1 MERDDLK
8 IDLIAYLYGEMSTE
22 ERIRFEKEME
32 ADPELK
38 NEFLELKQVR
48 KGLSTL
54 EDKEVME
61 PFFLWG
67 RNGVNGWS
75 NPFKRRSLILFKPF
89 IAVAASIV
97 ILMLVGYLTN
107 FSITYQENQL
117 FIGFNKPI
125 VTHPANVLTADQIRS
140 LVNRQIDENNL
151 TILTRIVDTENKLD
165 TRLTTLE
172 TKQEQQPNYLQVK
185 NTVSDQN
192 LQEYY
197 NQLRQSNATLVEN
210 YLQDATVQQQEY
222 FQTVMNQ
229 FTEYLQDQ
237 REEDLRLIRRS
248 LVNLKE
254 DQDQQQW
261 QTQQMLAALL
271 NNANNQN
278 N

>member
-8 IDLIAYLYGEMSTE
+8 YKLIAYLYDEMSSE

-32 ADPELK
+32 TEPDLK

-48 KGLSTL
+48 KGLSSL

-67 RNGVNGWS
+67 RNGISGWS
-75 NPFKRRSLILFKPF
+75 NPFKRRSLILFRP
-89 IAVAASIV
+89 IVAVAASIV
-97 ILMLVGYLTN
+97 ILMLIGYLTN
-107 FSITYQENQL
+107 FSISYQENQFFL
-117 FIGFNKPI
+117 GFNQP
-125 VTHPANVLTADQIRS
+125 VAGQMADVLTEEQIKNLVKNEIDQNNIS
-140 LVNRQIDENNL
+140 LLN
-151 TILTRIVDTENKLD
+151 RIVDTENKLD
-165 TRLTTLE
+165 LRLATLE
-172 TKQEQQPNYLQVK
+172 TKQEQQPTYLQAK
-185 NTVSDQN
+185 NAVNEQD
-192 LQEYY
+192 LQDYY
-197 NQLRQSNATLVEN
+197 NQLRQTNATLVEN
-210 YLQDATVQQQEY
+210 YLQNATVQQQEY

-248 LVNLKE
+248 LVSLKE
-254 DQDQQQW
+254 DQDQQQL

-271 NNANNQN
+271 NNVNNQN